1 VVPFVK
7 RSSGWY
13 GTFYDHHPAFYV
25 GNFNLY
31 LTKNLTENVRTMGE
45 VRFLY
50 LPHGNSSLTT
60 GDTVDNSVPD
70 YADFG
75 RPLRW
80 GGIEIERVY
89 LEWSALSHLTVRA
102 GQFLTPY
109 GIWNVDHGSPTFI
122 PTQRPYVVGSNW
134 FPERQTGFELF
145 GNYDIGTSSTVGYH
159 LTLSNGQGLASEYRD
174 LDSNKAVG
182 GRAYWQWRG
191 LGELR
196 IGASG
201 YYGTSTNATYAPGM
215 RDGHLYYAE
224 RITTQY
230 RNLALAA
237 DALWNYKNLR
247 LQAEILAQQVDYT
260 DAGRVQ
266 GSSAISGRTN
276 YPIDLHSWGG
286 YFLAGYRF
294 DWFGVMPYGL
304 LQYIDQVTPATGV
317 ILDTIAYEAGL
328 NIRPIDS
335 VVLKLSYGGS
345 SYPNGIYYAKGSLHS
360 IQAQV
365 AWAF

>member
-1 VVPFVK
+1 MRASAGSP
-7 RSSGWY
+7 
-13 GTFYDHHPAFYV
+13 
-25 GNFNLY
+25 
-31 LTKNLTENVRTMGE
+31 E
-45 VRFLY
+45 RF
-50 LPHGNSSLTT
+50 GNSSLPT
-60 GDTVDNSVPD
+60 GDTVDNSVAD

-80 GGIEIERVY
+80 GAIEIERVY
-89 LEWSALSHLTVRA
+89 LKWSALSHLTVRA

-134 FPERQTGFELF
+134 FPERQTGFELY
-145 GNYDIGTSSTVGYH
+145 GSYDIGASSTVGYH

-174 LDSNKAVG
+174 LDDNKAIG
-182 GRAYWQWRG
+182 GRAYWQRRG

-196 IGASG
+196 VGASG
-201 YYGTSTNATYAPGM
+201 YCGKRTNATYAPGM
-215 RDGHLYYAE
+215 RDGRLYYAE

-237 DALWNYKNLR
+237 DALRNYKNLR

-266 GSSAISGRTN
+266 VSSAISGRAN

-294 DWFGVMPYGL
+294 DWLGVMPYGL
-304 LQYIDQVTPATGV
+304 LQYIDQVTPATEV